1 MIDGYI
7 NLRYVKINQTK
18 DKPDNN
24 APLIGQKMIR
34 YKKAG
39 PRGFVQETRTTDLIE
54 PPTFCFLHTNY
65 VGGSRDIHASPRA
78 YF

>member
-24 APLIGQKMIR
+24 APLSGQKMIR
-34 YKKAG
+34 YKKQARG
-39 PRGFVQETRTTDLIE
+39 DLFKKREVRTSLNPRPSAFSTQIM
-54 PPTFCFLHTNY
+54 
-65 VGGSRDIHASPRA
+65 
-78 YF
+78 